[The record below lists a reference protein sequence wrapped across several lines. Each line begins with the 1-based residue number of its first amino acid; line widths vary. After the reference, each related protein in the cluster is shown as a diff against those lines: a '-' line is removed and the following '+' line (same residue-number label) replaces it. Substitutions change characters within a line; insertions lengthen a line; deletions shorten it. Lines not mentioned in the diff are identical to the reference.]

1 MSAALSSMTGFARAD
16 ASNGPLRVRIEIKS
30 VNGRG
35 LDIRT
40 RLAPGLEAFD
50 LPVRQL
56 LSQAL
61 SRGSVNVNL
70 TLDRGAAGK
79 PVTVNEAALSTVI
92 AAAKD
97 LANRL
102 EVAPP
107 SVDGLLALPGVL
119 VFEEAEAIDE
129 DAIGALVLQATR
141 QALSALRQSR
151 QEEGE
156 RITHTLRAQIDQIA
170 ELVQAAASHPARSR
184 ETIAARLR
192 DQLDN
197 LGQQTDI
204 SPDRL
209 AQEVLLL
216 VTKADIQEEI
226 DRLRAH
232 IEGARKLIA
241 QGGPVGRRLDF
252 LAQEFNRE
260 ANTLCSKS
268 NAVELTTIGLDLKAV
283 IDQLR
288 EQVQNIE

>member
-40 RLAPGLEAFD
+40 RLAPGLDAFD

-79 PVTVNEAALSTVI
+79 PVTVNEAALGTVI

-119 VFEEAEAIDE
+119 VFEEAEAVDE
-129 DAIGALVLQATR
+129 DAIGALILQATR
-141 QALSALRQSR
+141 QALWALRQSR

-192 DQLDN
+192 EQLDN

>member
-1 MSAALSSMTGFARAD
+1 
-16 ASNGPLRVRIEIKS
+16 
-30 VNGRG
+30 
-35 LDIRT
+35 
-40 RLAPGLEAFD
+40 
-50 LPVRQL
+50 
-56 LSQAL
+56 
-61 SRGSVNVNL
+61 
-70 TLDRGAAGK
+70 
-79 PVTVNEAALSTVI
+79 
-92 AAAKD
+92 
-97 LANRL
+97 
-102 EVAPP
+102 PP

-119 VFEEAEAIDE
+119 VFEEAEAVDE

-192 DQLDN
+192 EQLDN

>member
-40 RLAPGLEAFD
+40 RLAPGLDAFD

-79 PVTVNEAALSTVI
+79 PVTVNEAALGTVI
-92 AAAKD
+92 AAAND
-97 LANRL
+97 LASRL

-119 VFEEAEAIDE
+119 VFEEAEAVDE
-129 DAIGALVLQATR
+129 DAIGALVLEATR
-141 QALSALRQSR
+141 QALSALRRSR

-192 DQLDN
+192 EQLDN